1 MLCSIMNHLVLK
13 KLGEMADM
21 SFVSPLKEQLCLKL
35 FIVGNM
41 KTKRCSSQLI
51 PDWQEHVHL

>member
-13 KLGEMADM
+13 KLGEMSDM

-35 FIVGNM
+35 FTVGNIRQ
-41 KTKRCSSQLI
+41 KS
-51 PDWQEHVHL
+51 VVVG